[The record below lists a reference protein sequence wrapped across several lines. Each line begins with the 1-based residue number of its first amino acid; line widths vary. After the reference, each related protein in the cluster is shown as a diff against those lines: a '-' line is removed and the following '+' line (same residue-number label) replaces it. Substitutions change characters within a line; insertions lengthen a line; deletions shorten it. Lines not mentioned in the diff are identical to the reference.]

1 MSDLRPFESP
11 RMALAVPV
19 LLMFMT
25 CSCSGLLRT
34 DRLLHLAW
42 SCHSSCMAGWTFER
56 FGAGGTGAE
65 LAGASAALLA
75 GTVKEIGDAA
85 SGGSADPWDLAAD
98 FLGAAAGAFLL
109 HAAVTGE

>member
-1 MSDLRPFESP
+1 
-11 RMALAVPV
+11 
-19 LLMFMT
+19 MFMT

-34 DRLLHLAW
+34 DRLLHAAW
-42 SCHSSCMAGWTFER
+42 SCHSSCMAGWTFDR
-56 FGAGGTGAE
+56 CGAGGTEAE

-85 SGGSADPWDLAAD
+85 SGGSADPWDMAAD
-98 FLGAAAGAFLL
+98 LLGAAAGALLL